1 MVGEEINAEMGIR
14 SKGLWAGIGLI
25 AYAVIKYI
33 LYGDFDVRV
42 FLEGL
47 GIIGIRHSIAKL

>member
-1 MVGEEINAEMGIR
+1 MVGEESNAEMGLK

-33 LYGDFDVRV
+33 LYGDFDVKA
-42 FLEGL
+42 FLGGL